1 MYPAFVNCTTIDW
14 FSEWPQDA
22 LLEVAEKY
30 LETMDLS
37 DEEVRNNAPYLTTTL
52 LKQHL
57 ISNPDWHLYNKV
69 HLSIC
74 HSNIHST
81 LLDFKCQTLVFNIL
95 QTKGNVA
102 NIFVTVHKSVVDTSK
117 RMLLEVKR
125 HNYVTP
131 TNYLE
136 LVSGYKT

>member
-1 MYPAFVNCTTIDW
+1 MSFLH
-14 FSEWPQDA
+14 S
-22 LLEVAEKY
+22 
-30 LETMDLS
+30 
-37 DEEVRNNAPYLTTTL
+37 
-52 LKQHL
+52 
-57 ISNPDWHLYNKV
+57 LYATQV
-69 HLSIC
+69 
-74 HSNIHST
+74 
-81 LLDFKCQTLVFNIL
+81 DFKCQTLVFNIL